1 MKKVFAIFAVAA
13 MLIAA
18 SACCNNKKAGNK
30 GTETVPASELATP
43 VPEETIQET
52 AQESAGEPVIETTSA
67 EPTK

>member
-1 MKKVFAIFAVAA
+1 MKKVFAIFVVAA

-30 GTETVPASELATP
+30 GAETAPASELATP

-52 AQESAGEPVIETTSA
+52 AQEPAGEPVIETTSA

>member
-30 GTETVPASELATP
+30 GAETAPANELATP
-43 VPEETIQET
+43 VPEET
-52 AQESAGEPVIETTSA
+52 AQESAREPVIETTSA